1 MTYVQCLAL
10 LIGLGV
16 LVTVIVV
23 PIILTRSSE
32 EPEIF
37 LNESV
42 KVPVMNYRAIST
54 FEIHN
59 QTKSS
64 RHTYADVE
72 KLLERIKEGSKIT
85 FFAHGYCPHIPIISR
100 ISNKGRKW
108 SEYLTVKDL
117 LFNVDKKFRPD
128 YVIMVD
134 WMRHCDGT
142 SPYVSSYGLGDWL
155 EPLLGFKQANKNSK
169 RIANEISHVIYNI
182 VLRKRVNPS
191 NIHLIGYS
199 LGAPM
204 MAIAAWRLPK
214 LYGFYK
220 KIGRITGIE

>member
-1 MTYVQCLAL
+1 MAYVQCLAV
-10 LIGLGV
+10 LICLGI

-32 EPEIF
+32 EAEIF
-37 LNESV
+37 LDESV
-42 KVPVMNYRAIST
+42 KVPIMEYRAIST

-64 RHTYADVE
+64 RHTYIDVE

-85 FFAHGYCPHIPIISR
+85 FLTHGYCPR
-100 ISNKGRKW
+100 TLKW
-108 SEYLTVKDL
+108 SEYLTVKNL

-128 YVIMVD
+128 CVIMVD
-134 WMRHCDGT
+134 WRGYCDGT

-155 EPLLGFKQANKNSK
+155 EPILGFKQANQNSK
-169 RIANEISHVIYNI
+169 RIANEVSHVIYNI

-191 NIHLIGYS
+191 NIHLIGFS

-214 LYGFYK
+214 FYGFYK